1 MEIIPELLTQF
12 LLLLPPLSPT
22 QKNRTHLYYSM
33 ADRQADQND
42 TGNTGGSESGSDSQT
57 TGIYINL
64 VIGAITVVVCI
75 IAFAILRRLLPSV
88 YEARQYF
95 HSRGD
100 PRDYYDNRMYA
111 PPPVPSGILRWVPEA
126 LKYDLDDMIQTHGFD
141 YALYIRFIRAMLLL
155 FLVLFI
161 PTVILIPVYATA
173 SNSGNTGSARTV
185 GIQQWSLSNLDTE
198 KATDSWRFWVTLVV
212 DYIVTALVLFLLYRE
227 FDIYIRYRIRYRAS
241 KNPANYTILV
251 TEIPNEDSST
261 SAVKRFWEHCFPS
274 RIKRAYYVRDAS
286 DIETEKQKFWLAVRA
301 RERAEHACGD
311 TDGERPTHKPSSLSF
326 VKPGAEKV
334 DSIDYWRRKQ
344 REYRHVVE
352 TYQNEQR
359 REHTDHTN
367 CAFVTFKSRF
377 DASLASRA
385 IFGERE
391 SEFRVHRA
399 PEPDAVNWGALPVS
413 SYQSMIRR
421 AITIVSI
428 SALTLFW
435 FIPISF
441 IMGLTSLSAL
451 SSLEIGGSTPF
462 SFLSAV
468 QSWNPFF
475 VGLIESFLPS
485 LILSLFLKLV
495 PKFIRMLV
503 MVSRVLSLAVV
514 DRRARDWYFNFVV
527 FSNFVFVLTAGSV
540 FLKLTEIVQSPTE
553 IASFLASSA
562 PSQGAFITNF
572 IILKALTDAPKEIIQ
587 IGRLIKRWLKLMGA
601 KTDREKENA
610 ELCNLEFDDFEHY
623 PMAQLVALLGI
634 IYSTISP
641 YIIPACIL
649 FFAST
654 YVVMKYNL
662 IYTKWNDYSSGGSFY
677 GGALYGVWT
686 GLLLHSLT
694 MVGLYGL
701 NKQPAQSV
709 LTAIPLVVMLGFLI
723 YFLQTV
729 PAIAEHGST
738 LAVLKQIED
747 EGGVDVIPDDV
758 AELYIHPGM
767 DPLPDAVEDKSGV
780 DPQFIRRTRKADDVD
795 EELGYPKARK
805 SSGRNSD
812 YYSKDKSRRK
822 S

>member
-1 MEIIPELLTQF
+1 
-12 LLLLPPLSPT
+12 
-22 QKNRTHLYYSM
+22 M
-33 ADRQADQND
+33 ADRQADPGN
-42 TGNTGGSESGSDSQT
+42 TGNTGNTSNESDSQT
-57 TGIYINL
+57 VGILINL
-64 VIGAITVVVCI
+64 GIGALTVIACLF
-75 IAFAILRRLLPSV
+75 AFALLRRLLPSV

-95 HSRGD
+95 RARGD

-111 PPPVPSGILRWVPEA
+111 PAPLSRGAFSWIPAA
-126 LKYDLDDMIQTHGFD
+126 LSYDLDEMIRTHGFD
-141 YALYIRFIRAMLLL
+141 YALYIRFVRAMLLL

-161 PTVILIPVYATA
+161 PTVILIPVYATG
-173 SNSGNTGSARTV
+173 SNRSAGSGSERTR
-185 GIQQWSLSNLDTE
+185 GIQQWSLSNLNPE
-198 KATDSWRFWVTLVV
+198 RATDSWRFWITLIV
-212 DYIVTALVLFLLYRE
+212 DYVVAAIVLFMLYRE

-251 TEIPNEDSST
+251 TEIPDEDSSN
-261 SAVKRFWEHCFPS
+261 SAVSRFWNHCFPS
-274 RIKRAYYVRDAS
+274 KIKRTYYVRDAS

-301 RERAEHACGD
+301 RERAEQECEDA
-311 TDGERPTHKPSSLSF
+311 DGERPTHKPSSLSL
-326 VKPGAEKV
+326 VKPGAERV

-344 REYRHVVE
+344 REYRHTVE
-352 TYQNEQR
+352 TYQNEEP

-367 CAFVTFKSRF
+367 CAFVTFKSRYQ
-377 DASLASRA
+377 ASLAARA

-391 SEFRVHRA
+391 CEFRVHRA

-413 SYQSMIRR
+413 SYQTMIRR
-421 AITIVSI
+421 LITIVSI

-451 SSLEIGGSTPF
+451 SSLEIGGHTPF
-462 SFLSAV
+462 SFLDGVSD
-468 QSWNPFF
+468 WNPFF

-514 DRRARDWYFNFVV
+514 DRRARDWYFNFVT

-540 FLKLTEIVQSPTE
+540 FQKLSEIVQEPAQ
-553 IASFLASSA
+553 IATFLASSA

-587 IGRLIKRWLKLMGA
+587 VGRLVKRWFKLMLA
-601 KTDREKENA
+601 KTDREKEDA
-610 ELCNLEFDDFEHY
+610 EMANLEFDDFEHY
-623 PMAQLVALLGI
+623 PMAQLVALLGL
-634 IYSTISP
+634 IYSTVAP

-649 FFAST
+649 YFAVT

-686 GLLLHSLT
+686 GLVLHSLT
-694 MVGLYGL
+694 MIGLYGL

-709 LTAIPLVVMLGFLI
+709 LIVIPLVIMLGFLV

-738 LAVLKQIED
+738 LAVLKKIEE
-747 EGGVDVIPDDV
+747 EGEEDVISDEV

-780 DPQFIRRTRKADDVD
+780 DPKLLRRSRRKEDVD
-795 EELGYPKARK
+795 EELGCGGNSKGRR
-805 SSGRNSD
+805 SSGRNGD
-812 YYSKDKSRRK
+812 HYNQGKVRSKS
-822 S
+822 